1 MGMLFR
7 QFLLNWKLFLREKSA
22 VFWTLIFPVLM
33 LVAFGLIFRQGST
46 PATKLVWVQ
55 GGDPAAEAR
64 LEQGLQAAQV
74 KVERVARPEAETRW
88 SKGETALQMEPA
100 GTGFRLRVNAYL
112 AAQGLPAAQ
121 GVQQAWL
128 LAEARAQG
136 AAVEPLPFVLESPG
150 HKRAGN
156 YTAFLL
162 PGILGMN
169 LLSMGLYAVGMV
181 NVFNR
186 EKGIFRRLAVTPLPK
201 GIFILAQVLQRLV
214 VFAVQTALLLAVAQ
228 VFFHVEN
235 QGSWF
240 AFSLILVLGAACF
253 MALGF
258 ALASFTKTHESFAAV
273 SNAFFFPMML
283 FSGVYFS
290 LDSAPRWMQHAAQ
303 VLPLSPFLKV
313 LRAIFN
319 DGGTLAQHGFA
330 VGLVALWA
338 VAAFTFAVKKFRWT

>member
-1 MGMLFR
+1 MLLR

-33 LVAFGLIFRQGST
+33 LAAFGLIFRQGAT
-46 PATKLVWVQ
+46 PTTKLVWVQ
-55 GGDPAAEAR
+55 GGDPTAEAR
-64 LEQGLQAAQV
+64 LEQGLAATKV
-74 KVERVARPEAETRW
+74 KVERFSKAEAETRW
-88 SKGETALQMEPA
+88 SQGETALQLEPTA
-100 GTGFRLRVNAYL
+100 SGFRLRVNAYL
-112 AAQGLPAAQ
+112 AAQGMPAAQ
-121 GVQQAWL
+121 AVQQIWL
-128 LAEARAQG
+128 LAEARNQG
-136 AAVEPLPFVLESPG
+136 AHVEPLPFAMESPG
-150 HKRAGN
+150 HKRAAN

-201 GIFILAQVLQRLV
+201 WVFILAQVLQRLA
-214 VFAVQTALLLAVAQ
+214 VFAVQTAILLVVAK
-228 VFFHVEN
+228 VFFKVEN

-240 AFSLILVLGAACF
+240 AFSLVMVMGAACF

-258 ALASFTKTHESFAAV
+258 ALASFTKTHESFAAL

-290 LDSAPRWMQHAAQ
+290 LDAAPRWMQQASLA
-303 VLPLSPFLKV
+303 LPLSPFLKV

-319 DGGTLAQHGFA
+319 DGASLSQHGPA
-330 VGLVALWA
+330 VALVALWA
-338 VAAFTFAVKKFRWT
+338 VATFTFAVKKFRWT